1 MSVVIWT
8 LHRLFEGS
16 SDEGTS
22 NNCSREDAL
31 MMKLLEVLTSDF
43 TVPLAMMIVIIG
55 TWHALQTVLWH
66 HKLENDFGPVAANLV
81 IANWE
86 GKLTRELT
94 VWVFLVSS
102 SWWESSTSG
111 VSEGNCI
118 FFLPLFKRCQST
130 WSLELSWR
138 VLRLWWNWS

>member
-1 MSVVIWT
+1 MMWIWPIHLVKKWYGRVRAFHEAHVVIWT

-55 TWHALQTVLWH
+55 T
-66 HKLENDFGPVAANLV
+66 
-81 IANWE
+81 
-86 GKLTRELT
+86 
-94 VWVFLVSS
+94 
-102 SWWESSTSG
+102 
-111 VSEGNCI
+111 
-118 FFLPLFKRCQST
+118 
-130 WSLELSWR
+130 
-138 VLRLWWNWS
+138 